1 MPTDQ
6 FFFFCSRRAR
16 HSQGRVQIRLKLLYW
31 WWQNEH
37 GHISSSGIVLHFP
50 PALHHPDQHCNS
62 YSKGKWAVH
71 SRLCTHTLSISDLYE
86 HCALFL
92 FVFLTQEA
100 DRPTVFFPSEALA
113 HFGDPESSI
122 ALLVRAL
129 SNGLYIPPVYR
140 NKTFNAGGNGRKHFR
155 KLWEKT
161 FFFAGAIVDEEI
173 CLSHQSDRSAAWP
186 LFPSLL
192 SLNKRRRRCFT
203 LNILRQICRKK
214 IQRFRNC
221 LGRKISKRDDDGD
234 WKIVSIVDQLF

>member
-1 MPTDQ
+1 MGGPFQTLYTHLVNIWFIRALRFIPFRVSYTRSGPTD
-6 FFFFCSRRAR
+6 R
-16 HSQGRVQIRLKLLYW
+16 
-31 WWQNEH
+31 
-37 GHISSSGIVLHFP
+37 
-50 PALHHPDQHCNS
+50 
-62 YSKGKWAVH
+62 
-71 SRLCTHTLSISDLYE
+71 
-86 HCALFL
+86 
-92 FVFLTQEA
+92 
-100 DRPTVFFPSEALA
+100 FFPSEALA

-161 FFFAGAIVDEEI
+161 FFFFAGAIVDEEI